1 MKRLWVT
8 GYRSYELSIFSD
20 KDPKLAVIKY
30 ALNNYFKRLLE
41 EGKIDWVISGANL
54 GIEQWAL
61 ETAVQLQ
68 DEYDIHTALM
78 TPYLEFSKRWN
89 ENNQT
94 KYQNLLEQVDFTA
107 STSNYPYM
115 SPSQLKNYQNFML
128 GHTDR
133 AVLIYDPEHPGKPK
147 YDYDVIEKYQEQ
159 HDYPGDIIDFYDL
172 QEAAEEYEENH
183 RQENDFY

>member
-78 TPYLEFSKRWN
+78 TPSS
-89 ENNQT
+89 
-94 KYQNLLEQVDFTA
+94 LLIPL
-107 STSNYPYM
+107 S
-115 SPSQLKNYQNFML
+115 LKM
-128 GHTDR
+128 
-133 AVLIYDPEHPGKPK
+133 I
-147 YDYDVIEKYQEQ
+147 
-159 HDYPGDIIDFYDL
+159 
-172 QEAAEEYEENH
+172 
-183 RQENDFY
+183 